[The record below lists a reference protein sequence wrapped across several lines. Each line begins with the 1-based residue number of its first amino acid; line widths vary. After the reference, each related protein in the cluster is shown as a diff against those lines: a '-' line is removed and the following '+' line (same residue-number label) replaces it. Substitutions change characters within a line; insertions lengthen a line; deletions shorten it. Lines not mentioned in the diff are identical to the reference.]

1 MAERTYTDEQVRE
14 IMRRAVERGT
24 TGSGGLGRDDLIAAA
39 QDVGIAPEAV
49 EAAIAEVE
57 TEGELREEIV
67 QLKRERRQ
75 GLVSHV
81 STWAIVNAGLFGVDW
96 ATGDGWW
103 FQFPLI
109 CWGIPVLLGL
119 KGHLFANDVADRR
132 AAERRVVQRRRKRE
146 AAQAE
151 LRRAQERSKRQDSSG
166 LEGVIERGVEDL
178 LGAAARRISGVR
190 VEERADDLER
200 DEPGAQRS
208 RSRRRN

>member
-1 MAERTYTDEQVRE
+1 
-14 IMRRAVERGT
+14 
-24 TGSGGLGRDDLIAAA
+24 
-39 QDVGIAPEAV
+39 
-49 EAAIAEVE
+49 
-57 TEGELREEIV
+57 
-67 QLKRERRQ
+67 
-75 GLVSHV
+75 
-81 STWAIVNAGLFGVDW
+81 
-96 ATGDGWW
+96 
-103 FQFPLI
+103 
-109 CWGIPVLLGL
+109 
-119 KGHLFANDVADRR
+119 
-132 AAERRVVQRRRKRE
+132 VVQRRRKRE

>member
-75 GLVSHV
+75 GLVSNV

-96 ATGDGWW
+96 ATGGGWW

-109 CWGIPVLLGL
+109 CWGIPLLLGL
-119 KGHLFANDVADRR
+119 KGHLFTNEVADRR
-132 AAERRVVQRRRKRE
+132 AAERRVLQRRRKRE

-151 LRRAQERSKRQDSSG
+151 LRRVQARAKRQDSSG

-190 VEERADDLER
+190 VEERAEELER
-200 DEPGAQRS
+200 DEPGAQHS
-208 RSRRRN
+208 RGRRQR